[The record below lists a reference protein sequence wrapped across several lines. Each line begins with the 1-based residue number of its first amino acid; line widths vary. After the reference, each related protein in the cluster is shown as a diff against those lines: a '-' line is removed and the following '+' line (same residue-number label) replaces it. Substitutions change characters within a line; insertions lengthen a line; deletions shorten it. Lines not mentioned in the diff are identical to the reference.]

1 MGIDLGDV
9 VVRHGT
15 SIEALRGKRV
25 AFDAWNILYQFLS
38 NIRQPDGTPLK
49 DRQGRV
55 TSHLAGTLYRT
66 ANLVEAGVKPVFV
79 FDGEPHF
86 LKRETL
92 AARSQ
97 RREAAQVAYE
107 DAVAAGDEERAF
119 SKAQQTSKMTPD
131 MALQAKDLLRA
142 LGVPVVDAPSDGE
155 AEAAYLCRTGQV
167 DAVCSQDFD
176 SLLFGAPV
184 LLRNLTVSGRRK
196 LPGKQVWVTVDP
208 EEVRLEESLEHA
220 GLSRELL
227 VDAALLVGTDFNPGI
242 KGIGPKK
249 AIAMVQKN
257 GGLEPLLERLAAD
270 PASAQTAAERAIV
283 EQHEALM
290 DRDTIRGIFLRPE
303 TTRDVDLTPG
313 RVDAAT
319 VKRIMVEAHSFS
331 PERVEAALKRFGA
344 AQEAGKQQS
353 LFDFGA

>member
-9 VVRHGT
+9 VVKHET
-15 SIEALRGKRV
+15 SFEALRGKRV

-49 DRQGRV
+49 DQRGRV

-66 ANLVEAGVKPVFV
+66 ANLVEAGVRPVFV

-92 AARSQ
+92 AARTQ

-107 DAVAAGDEERAF
+107 EAVAAGDEEKAY
-119 SKAQQTSKMTPD
+119 SKAQQTSKMTD
-131 MALQAKDLLRA
+131 EMAEQAKSLLRA
-142 LGVPVVDAPSDGE
+142 LGIPVVEAPSDGE
-155 AEAAYLCRTGQV
+155 AEAAHLCHTGRV

-196 LPGKQVWVTVDP
+196 LPGKQVWVTVHP
-208 EEVRLEESLEHA
+208 EEVRLEESLERA
-220 GLSRELL
+220 GLTRGLL
-227 VDAALLVGTDFNPGI
+227 VDAALLVGTDFNPGV

-249 AIAMVQKN
+249 AIAIVQKH

-270 PASAQTAAERAIV
+270 PGSAENAAERSIV
-283 EQHEALM
+283 EQHESLM
-290 DRDTIRGIFLRPE
+290 DRDTIRGIFLDPVH
-303 TTRDVDLTPG
+303 TDDVDLSPG
-313 RVDAAT
+313 RVDAAA
-319 VKRIMVEAHSFS
+319 VKRIMVEEHSFS
-331 PERVEAALKRFGA
+331 PDRVEGALKRFGA

-353 LFDFGA
+353 LFDF